1 MTGAAEPGQRAGG
14 RPGAAPEAAPGRR
27 TGRRRPGIGGP
38 AARTAVGHVLER
50 ASGPQSAVRELL
62 GEPALW
68 WNCCGEALRD
78 DPAWLAGRDCE
89 ELRGWLRA
97 TAPDRD
103 HEPATTARVE
113 HPLLL
118 ARALTVPGEDT
129 GEQDGALLRLL
140 GAWENSGLLC
150 PGTASGPPQPAG
162 KDLAVL
168 SPRLA
173 GATDALLQRIQRL
186 RPAEAAGGPSSAA
199 AALLVIAAL
208 MMAGLAPRRRPV
220 VRVPVVFGRSSRP
233 GAGAPAA
240 EGATGVLELREF
252 AAGPAGLYP
261 DPRTMD
267 GVRSGNGQFAAALGD
282 AWRLAGP
289 QREGRCVVWRIVLSD
304 EPAAPD
310 RIEGPSLGAAFAL
323 GLRALLRR
331 RPGVARLRDVFY
343 GLRPRTAVTGA
354 LDADGRLLRVAGLDA
369 KLLAVRRKG
378 FRLVAPEANRLEVS
392 AAAPRPGEVRFAA
405 TLREADRHARQ
416 FRTGRVAVSALVLA
430 AVTAGVFALHQ
441 RDLAAV
447 RQQSALASQVAGRA
461 DQVRATD
468 SSLAARMDVAA
479 YRLVPTGDRHTR
491 LVEDANQPLST
502 VLSDFSGSVH
512 TVAFSPDGR
521 TLATVATAE
530 PTTRTLRLWDMADRA
545 HPVPLG
551 EPVRVLSST
560 GTVAFSPDGRTLAT
574 AGVSTNNS
582 VQLWDVTDRTRPRRL
597 GAPLPDTPMGPLRF
611 SPDGRILATGSKHV
625 EDEQLWDV
633 TDPAH
638 PGRQGPPLPHT
649 TAVNTVAFS
658 PDGRTLATSSVE
670 DGVRLW
676 NLADPA
682 RATPLGRIWDSVGS
696 LTFGPDGRTLAVTD
710 RGSVQLLDVADPAH
724 VVAVG
729 GALTGSARA
738 RGPAVFSPDGRLL
751 AAAFADHTVRLWNT
765 ANPGLPTSLAPPMA
779 GHTDTVSSMAFGPDG
794 RTLATSSADHTVRL
808 WHLPAAVLSDHTDLV
823 TEMRLGAG
831 GRLLVTASVDRTV
844 RLWNTADPAR
854 PLPLG
859 RVEGFTDPVGSVALS
874 PDGRTL
880 VTAIFSENRVV
891 LWNVADPT
899 RPAAVGQIARFPTGV
914 TVVEFS
920 PDGRTL
926 ATVTSSGIVGAE
938 KSVRLWDVSDPARP
952 RQRALLP
959 SGAVSVGGTVAF
971 SPDGR
976 TLAASGSYAGET
988 TQLWDVTD
996 PDRPAPSGPALAKGF
1011 RSMSF
1016 SPDGRTLVT
1025 VTDTGHT
1032 DTPGDGAIELWDVS
1046 DRTRP
1051 TLLGPPLAGYTGRR
1065 VRAVAFS
1072 PDGRA
1077 LATAGAQVRLWDV
1090 TNPAHPAAIGRTLAI
1105 STEEITSLA
1114 FTPDGR
1120 TVVTGGYDHL
1130 VRLWPWGAEQ
1140 SVERVCANT
1149 GTPTPAQ
1156 WQRYLSALPYRD
1168 GCG

>member
-1 MTGAAEPGQRAGG
+1 MTGAAEPGQRAEG
-14 RPGAAPEAAPGRR
+14 RPGAAPEAVPERR
-27 TGRRRPGIGGP
+27 GGRRRPGTGHP
-38 AARTAVGHVLER
+38 AARAAVGHVLER

-68 WNCCGEALRD
+68 WNCCSEALRD

-89 ELRGWLRA
+89 DLRGWLGA

-103 HEPATTARVE
+103 HQHATTARVE

-118 ARALTVPGEDT
+118 ARALTAPAEDG
-129 GEQDGALLRLL
+129 GEQDDALLRLL
-140 GAWENSGLLC
+140 GAWEGSGLLC
-150 PGTASGPPQPAG
+150 PGTATGPARPAG

-173 GATDALLQRIQRL
+173 GATDALLHRLQRL
-186 RPAEAAGGPSSAA
+186 RPAAAVGGPSSAA

-240 EGATGVLELREF
+240 EGATG
-252 AAGPAGLYP
+252 PAGLYP

-267 GVRSGNGQFAAALGD
+267 GVRSGNGQFAAALDD
-282 AWRLAGP
+282 AWRLTGP
-289 QREGRCVVWRIVLSD
+289 RREGRCVVWRIVLSD

-331 RPGVARLRDVFY
+331 RSGAARLRDVFY

-354 LDADGRLLRVAGLDA
+354 LDADGRLLGVAGLDA

-378 FRLVAPEANRLEVS
+378 FRLVAPEANRLEIS

-405 TLREADRHARQ
+405 TLHEADRYARQ
-416 FRTGRVAVSALVLA
+416 FRTGRAAVLALVLA
-430 AVTAGVFALHQ
+430 TVTAGAFALHQ

-461 DQVRATD
+461 DQVRAAD
-468 SSLAARMDVAA
+468 PSLAARLDVAA
-479 YRLVPTGDRHTR
+479 YRLVPTGERRTR
-491 LVEDANQPLST
+491 LVEDANRPLST

-512 TVAFSPDGR
+512 TVAFGPDGR
-521 TLATVATAE
+521 TLATVATDE
-530 PTTRTLRLWDMADRA
+530 PTTRTLRLWDLADRT

-551 EPVRVLSST
+551 EPVRVLSSS
-560 GTVAFSPDGRTLAT
+560 GTVVFSPDGRTLAT
-574 AGVSTNNS
+574 AGVSTDDS

-597 GAPLPDTPMGPLRF
+597 GPPLPDTPMGPLRF

-633 TDPAH
+633 TDPAN
-638 PGRQGPPLPHT
+638 PAPLGPPLPHT

-682 RATPLGRIWDSVGS
+682 RAAPLGRIWNSVGS

-710 RGSVQLLDVADPAH
+710 HGSVQLLDVADPAR

-729 GALTGSARA
+729 GALTGSADA

-751 AAAFADHTVRLWNT
+751 ATALADRTVRLWNT
-765 ANPGLPTSLAPPMA
+765 ANPGRSTSPAPPMA
-779 GHTDTVSSMAFGPDG
+779 GHTDTVSSVAFGPDG
-794 RTLATSSADHTVRL
+794 RTVATSSADHTVRL
-808 WHLPAAVLSDHTDLV
+808 WHLPTAVLTDHTDLV
-823 TEMRLGAG
+823 TQMRLGAG
-831 GRLLVTASVDRTV
+831 GRLLATASVDRTV

-859 RVEGFTDPVGSVALS
+859 RVEGFTDPVGAVALS

-880 VTAIFSENRVV
+880 VTAVFSEHRVV
-891 LWNVADPT
+891 LWDVTDPA
-899 RPAAVGQIARFPTGV
+899 RPASIGQIARFPTGV
-914 TVVEFS
+914 TAVEFS

-926 ATVTSSGIVGAE
+926 ATVTSSGIVGEE
-938 KSVRLWDVSDPARP
+938 KSVRLWDVSDPVRP

-996 PDRPAPSGPALAKGF
+996 PDRPVRSGPALAKGF

-1025 VTDTGHT
+1025 VTDTGHA

-1051 TLLGPPLAGYTGRR
+1051 TPLGQPLGGYTGRR

-1072 PDGRA
+1072 PDGRT
-1077 LATAGAQVRLWDV
+1077 LATAGAEVRLWDV
-1090 TNPAHPAAIGRTLAI
+1090 TDPARPAAIGQPLAI
-1105 STEEITSLA
+1105 STAELTSLA

-1120 TVVTGGYDHL
+1120 TVVTGGDDHL
-1130 VRLWPWGAEQ
+1130 VRLWPWEAEQ
-1140 SVERVCANT
+1140 SVERICANT

-1156 WQRYLSALPYRD
+1156 WQRYLSVLPYRP